1 MSEKKMTSDAVR
13 ILDKTFVRGSRR
25 RRRAIDKEK
34 KNIEIAQQIYDLRTQ
49 ANLTQKDLAKKVGT
63 TQSAICRLENAD
75 YGRQSLRMLERIAEV
90 MHCRVEV
97 RIVHNAQEWAIA

>member
-1 MSEKKMTSDAVR
+1 MSEKEKTSDAVR
-13 ILDKTFVRGSRR
+13 ILDKTFVKGSRR

-34 KNIEIAQQIYDLRTQ
+34 KNIEIAQQIYNLRTQ
-49 ANLTQKDLAKKVGT
+49 AKLTQKELAEKVGT

-75 YGRQSLRMLERIAEV
+75 YGRQSLRMLERIAEA

-97 RIVHNAQEWAIA
+97 RIVHNDHDLAIA